1 MTQAHKTLMIRKWNW
16 PRRCRLVFLMGM
28 TLVLWYGFGT
38 VPTRSD
44 QCQFGSVAHAQSKAD
59 EQLAQLM
66 KRKLE
71 AAQKILEGL
80 ALANFDAIVNNA
92 ETLIFVS
99 RQAAF
104 RVLPTPE
111 YELHSNEFR
120 RVASELADKARE
132 KNLDGATLKYVDL
145 TLTCV
150 KCHKHVRD
158 RRGARLHEPIPSKI
172 ANARVPETS
181 VCE

>member
-1 MTQAHKTLMIRKWNW
+1 
-16 PRRCRLVFLMGM
+16 
-28 TLVLWYGFGT
+28 
-38 VPTRSD
+38 
-44 QCQFGSVAHAQSKAD
+44 
-59 EQLAQLM
+59 M

-80 ALANFDAIVNNA
+80 ALANFDSIVTNA
-92 ETLIFVS
+92 ETLIFIS
-99 RQAAF
+99 RQASF

-120 RVASELADKARE
+120 RIAGELANKARE
-132 KNLDGATLKYVDL
+132 KNLDGATLQYMDL

-158 RRGARLHEPIPSKI
+158 RRGAHLENPLLRDLPAGI
-172 ANARVPETS
+172 AQRVAPGD
-181 VCE
+181 

>member
-1 MTQAHKTLMIRKWNW
+1 MTRGFKMLYRG
-16 PRRCRLVFLMGM
+16 RRYGICVLTM
-28 TLVLWYGFGT
+28 LVLSGLLGWLHDTQQDFPMST
-38 VPTRSD
+38 V
-44 QCQFGSVAHAQSKAD
+44 CAQTKGD

-66 KRKLE
+66 KRKME

-80 ALANFDAIVNNA
+80 ALAQFDTVITNA
-92 ETLIFVS
+92 EALIFIS
-99 RQAAF
+99 RQASF

-120 RVASELADKARE
+120 RVAGEIANKARE
-132 KNLDGATLKYVDL
+132 KNLDGATLQYMDM

-158 RRGARLHEPIPSKI
+158 RRGTHRDGGERPSSLASRNLPLGLEK
-172 ANARVPETS
+172 
-181 VCE
+181 